1 MLYLLIFVSICYIQW
16 HFNMIRREIFLDTEQ
31 IRELPQSRSMKDF
44 IPLLS
49 LTEACGIFLIILMII
64 WTGYYRNGFSWKS
77 NPQLEF
83 NWHPLLMTI
92 GLVFLYANGITVYL
106 KITSFTFYA
115 RVYAPFMNLFSAYRH
130 TLL

>member
-1 MLYLLIFVSICYIQW
+1 
-16 HFNMIRREIFLDTEQ
+16 MIRREIFLDMEQ

-44 IPLLS
+44 YPLLS
-49 LTEACGIFLIILMII
+49 LTEACGIFLIILMTI

-92 GLVFLYANGITVYL
+92 GLVFLYANGTTIYL

-115 RVYAPFMNLFSAYRH
+115 RVCTIYKSILC
-130 TLL
+130 L